1 MPTVEIID
9 CLFSMESPSTV
20 IHLAKCGDTVAD
32 CVAAMDAAGISK
44 AVLAPCKRWDCERHY
59 VCGDIQNDEVRQ
71 CVAARPDR
79 FAGLASYNPH
89 EISESTQRVVQ
100 ALRMS
105 DFRGVYIPWNAD
117 GVKLQDACMYPL
129 YARCVEL
136 NVPVMVQFNDAG
148 EAAVKM
154 LAAIRTVLGD
164 FPELRLILAWAAAAD
179 LNVMLAACKQHPT
192 LSVAFDGRVLS
203 GKEPALIEWLKADGE
218 YRCMWGSNGLPW
230 KKLLQH
236 VDSYS
241 LPETVL
247 NSFLHGNAWRAF
259 GLGQVI
265 RAEKPDESASIVV
278 AD

>member
-1 MPTVEIID
+1 MPTPEIID
-9 CLFSMESPSTV
+9 TLFSMESPSTV

-44 AVLAPCKRWDCERHY
+44 AVLAPCRRAACERHY
-59 VCGDIQNDEVRQ
+59 VCEDIQIDEVRR
-71 CVAARPDR
+71 CVAERPDR
-79 FAGLASYNPH
+79 FAGLAAYNPH
-89 EISESTQRVVQ
+89 EISESMQQVEQ

-136 NVPVMVQFNDAG
+136 NLPVVVQFNDPG
-148 EAAVKM
+148 EGAVNILAAV
-154 LAAIRTVLGD
+154 RTVLGD
-164 FPELRLILAWAAAAD
+164 FAELKLILAWAAAAD
-179 LNVMLAACKQHPT
+179 LNVIVAACKQHPT

-203 GKEPALIEWLKADGE
+203 GQESALTAWMKAEGG

-230 KKLLQH
+230 KELLQQI
-236 VDSYS
+236 DSYS

-247 NSFLHGNAWRAF
+247 NSFLHENAWRAF
-259 GLGQVI
+259 GLAQVI
-265 RAEKPDESASIVV
+265 RTEKPDESARIVV